1 LPGGSSF
8 IRPTSVNT
16 SAFMTSPA
24 SSASSLVIACGA
36 LAHEITALKRMS
48 GWDHLVVACLPASL
62 HNRPEQIATKV
73 KQKIDECRDKYRS
86 IFVAYADC
94 GTGGMLDRVL
104 EKEGIERL
112 PGAHCYEFFM
122 GSDQF
127 EKCFDQEPGTF
138 YLTDFLAQHFER
150 LIMVELGIRDHPEL
164 LEMYFS
170 NYTKLI
176 YLSQSD
182 TPRFLAKA
190 RAAAD
195 TLELDFE
202 HVVTGYGELRVELS
216 EFASDCAAN

>member
-1 LPGGSSF
+1 MTLPA
-8 IRPTSVNT
+8 N
-16 SAFMTSPA
+16 
-24 SSASSLVIACGA
+24 SASSLVIACGA

-73 KQKIDECRDKYRS
+73 KQKIDESRDKYRS

-94 GTGGMLDRVL
+94 GTGGMLDSVL

-127 EKCFDQEPGTF
+127 AKCADQEPGTF

-182 TPRFLAKA
+182 TPRFLAIA

-195 TLELDFE
+195 TLELEFE
-202 HVVTGYGELRVELS
+202 HVVTGYGELRVGLS

>member
-1 LPGGSSF
+1 
-8 IRPTSVNT
+8 
-16 SAFMTSPA
+16 MTSPA

-73 KQKIDECRDKYRS
+73 KQKIDESRDKYRS

-127 EKCFDQEPGTF
+127 EKYSNQEPGTF

-182 TPRFLAKA
+182 TPRFLAMA
-190 RAAAD
+190 RAAAE
-195 TLELDFE
+195 TLKLDFE

>member
-1 LPGGSSF
+1 MTLPA
-8 IRPTSVNT
+8 N
-16 SAFMTSPA
+16 
-24 SSASSLVIACGA
+24 SASSLVIACGA

-73 KQKIDECRDKYRS
+73 KQKIDESRDKYRS

-94 GTGGMLDRVL
+94 GTGGMLDSVL

-127 EKCFDQEPGTF
+127 EKCADQEPGTF

-182 TPRFLAKA
+182 TPRFLAIA

-195 TLELDFE
+195 TLELEFE
-202 HVVTGYGELRVELS
+202 HVVTGYGELRVGLS
-216 EFASDCAAN
+216 EFASDFAAN

>member
-1 LPGGSSF
+1 
-8 IRPTSVNT
+8 
-16 SAFMTSPA
+16 MTLLA
-24 SSASSLVIACGA
+24 NSASSLVIACGA

-73 KQKIDECRDKYRS
+73 KQKIDESRDKYRS

-94 GTGGMLDRVL
+94 GTGGMLDSVL

-127 EKCFDQEPGTF
+127 AKCADQEPGTF

-182 TPRFLAKA
+182 TPRFLAIA

-195 TLELDFE
+195 TLELEFE
-202 HVVTGYGELRVELS
+202 HVVTGYGELRVGLS

>member
-1 LPGGSSF
+1 
-8 IRPTSVNT
+8 
-16 SAFMTSPA
+16 MTLLA
-24 SSASSLVIACGA
+24 NSASSLVIACGA

-73 KQKIDECRDKYRS
+73 KQKIDESRDKYRS

-94 GTGGMLDRVL
+94 GTGGMLDSVL

-127 EKCFDQEPGTF
+127 EKCADQEPGTF

-182 TPRFLAKA
+182 TPRFLAIA

-195 TLELDFE
+195 TLELEFE
-202 HVVTGYGELRVELS
+202 HVVTGYGELRVGLS

>member
-1 LPGGSSF
+1 
-8 IRPTSVNT
+8 
-16 SAFMTSPA
+16 MTSPA

>member
-1 LPGGSSF
+1 MTLPA
-8 IRPTSVNT
+8 N
-16 SAFMTSPA
+16 
-24 SSASSLVIACGA
+24 SASSLVIACGA

-62 HNRPEQIATKV
+62 HNRPEQMATKV
-73 KQKIDECRDKYRS
+73 KQKIDESRDKYRS

-94 GTGGMLDRVL
+94 GTGGMLDSVL

-127 EKCFDQEPGTF
+127 EKCADQEPGTF

-182 TPRFLAKA
+182 TPRFLAIA

-195 TLELDFE
+195 TLELEFE
-202 HVVTGYGELRVELS
+202 HVVTGYGELRVGLS

>member
-1 LPGGSSF
+1 MTLPA
-8 IRPTSVNT
+8 N
-16 SAFMTSPA
+16 
-24 SSASSLVIACGA
+24 SASSLVIACGA

-73 KQKIDECRDKYRS
+73 KQKIDESRDKYRS
-86 IFVAYADC
+86 IFVAYVDC
-94 GTGGMLDRVL
+94 GTGGMLDSVL

-127 EKCFDQEPGTF
+127 EKCADQEPGTF

-182 TPRFLAKA
+182 TPRFLAIA

-195 TLELDFE
+195 TLELEFE
-202 HVVTGYGELRVELS
+202 HVVTGYGELRVGLS

>member
-1 LPGGSSF
+1 
-8 IRPTSVNT
+8 
-16 SAFMTSPA
+16 MTSPA

-73 KQKIDECRDKYRS
+73 KQKIDESRDKYRS

-127 EKCFDQEPGTF
+127 EKCSNQEPGTF

-182 TPRFLAKA
+182 TPRFLAMA
-190 RAAAD
+190 CAAAE
-195 TLELDFE
+195 TLKLDFE

-216 EFASDCAAN
+216 EFASDCATN

>member
-1 LPGGSSF
+1 MTLPA
-8 IRPTSVNT
+8 N
-16 SAFMTSPA
+16 
-24 SSASSLVIACGA
+24 SASSLVIACGA

-73 KQKIDECRDKYRS
+73 KQKIDESRDKYRS

-94 GTGGMLDRVL
+94 GTGGMLDSVL

-182 TPRFLAKA
+182 TPRFLAIA

-195 TLELDFE
+195 TLELEFE
-202 HVVTGYGELRVELS
+202 HVVTGYGELRVGLS

>member
-1 LPGGSSF
+1 MTLPA
-8 IRPTSVNT
+8 N
-16 SAFMTSPA
+16 
-24 SSASSLVIACGA
+24 SASSLVIACGA

-73 KQKIDECRDKYRS
+73 KQKIDESRDKYRS

-94 GTGGMLDRVL
+94 GTGGMLDSVL

-127 EKCFDQEPGTF
+127 EKCADQEPGTF

-176 YLSQSD
+176 DLSQSD
-182 TPRFLAKA
+182 TPRFLAIA

-195 TLELDFE
+195 TLELEFE
-202 HVVTGYGELRVELS
+202 HVVTGYGELRVGLS

>member
-1 LPGGSSF
+1 
-8 IRPTSVNT
+8 
-16 SAFMTSPA
+16 MTSPA
-24 SSASSLVIACGA
+24 GSASSLVIACGA

-73 KQKIDECRDKYRS
+73 KQKIDESRDKYRS

-94 GTGGMLDRVL
+94 GTGGMLDSVL

-127 EKCFDQEPGTF
+127 EKCADQEPGTF

-182 TPRFLAKA
+182 TPRFLAIA

-195 TLELDFE
+195 TLELEFE
-202 HVVTGYGELRVELS
+202 HVVTGYGELRVGLS

>member
-1 LPGGSSF
+1 MTSAGSSA
-8 IRPTSVNT
+8 T
-16 SAFMTSPA
+16 
-24 SSASSLVIACGA
+24 SLVIACGA

-73 KQKIDECRDKYRS
+73 KQKIDESRDKYRS

-94 GTGGMLDRVL
+94 GTGGMLDSML

-127 EKCFDQEPGTF
+127 EKSANQEPGTF
-138 YLTDFLAQHFER
+138 YLTEFLAQHFER
-150 LIMVELGIRDHPEL
+150 LIMIELGIRDHPEL

-170 NYTKLI
+170 NYKKLI

-182 TPRFLAKA
+182 TPRFLAMA
-190 RAAAD
+190 RAAAE
-195 TLELDFE
+195 TLKLDFE
-202 HVVTGYGELRVELS
+202 HVVTGYGGLRVELS
-216 EFASDCAAN
+216 EFASDCAVK

>member
-1 LPGGSSF
+1 MTLPA
-8 IRPTSVNT
+8 N
-16 SAFMTSPA
+16 
-24 SSASSLVIACGA
+24 SASSLVIACGA

-73 KQKIDECRDKYRS
+73 KQKIDESRDKYRS

-94 GTGGMLDRVL
+94 GTGGMLDSVL

-127 EKCFDQEPGTF
+127 EKCADQEPGTF

-182 TPRFLAKA
+182 TPRFLAMA

-195 TLELDFE
+195 TLELEFE
-202 HVVTGYGELRVELS
+202 HVVTGYGELRVGLS

>member
-1 LPGGSSF
+1 MTLPG
-8 IRPTSVNT
+8 N
-16 SAFMTSPA
+16 
-24 SSASSLVIACGA
+24 SASSLVIACGA

-73 KQKIDECRDKYRS
+73 KQKIDESRDKYRS

-94 GTGGMLDRVL
+94 GTGGMLDSVL

-127 EKCFDQEPGTF
+127 EKCADQEPGTF

-182 TPRFLAKA
+182 TPRFLAIA

-195 TLELDFE
+195 TLELEFE
-202 HVVTGYGELRVELS
+202 HVVTGYGELRVGLS

>member
-1 LPGGSSF
+1 
-8 IRPTSVNT
+8 
-16 SAFMTSPA
+16 MTSPA
-24 SSASSLVIACGA
+24 SSAPSLVIACGA
-36 LAHEITALKRMS
+36 LAHEITSLKRMS
-48 GWDHLVVACLPASL
+48 GWDHLVVTCLPASL
-62 HNRPEQIATKV
+62 HNRPEQIAIKV
-73 KQKIDECRDKYRS
+73 KQKIDESRDKYRS

-127 EKCFDQEPGTF
+127 EKSANQEPVTF

-182 TPRFLAKA
+182 TPRFLAMA

-195 TLELDFE
+195 TLGLEFE
-202 HVVTGYGELRVELS
+202 HVVTGYGELRVGLS
-216 EFASDCAAN
+216 AFASDCVVS

>member
-1 LPGGSSF
+1 MPGGSSF

>member
-1 LPGGSSF
+1 MTLPA
-8 IRPTSVNT
+8 N
-16 SAFMTSPA
+16 
-24 SSASSLVIACGA
+24 SASSLVIACGA

-73 KQKIDECRDKYRS
+73 KQKIDESRDKYRS

-94 GTGGMLDRVL
+94 GTGGMLDSVL

-127 EKCFDQEPGTF
+127 EKCADQEPGTF

-182 TPRFLAKA
+182 TPRFLAIA

-195 TLELDFE
+195 TLELEFE
-202 HVVTGYGELRVELS
+202 HVVTGYGELRVGLS

>member
-1 LPGGSSF
+1 MTLPA
-8 IRPTSVNT
+8 N
-16 SAFMTSPA
+16 
-24 SSASSLVIACGA
+24 SASSLVIACGA

-73 KQKIDECRDKYRS
+73 KQKIDESRDKYRS

-94 GTGGMLDRVL
+94 GTGGMLDSVL

-127 EKCFDQEPGTF
+127 EKCADQEPGTF
-138 YLTDFLAQHFER
+138 YLTDFLAQHFDR

-182 TPRFLAKA
+182 TPRFLAIA

-195 TLELDFE
+195 TLELEFE
-202 HVVTGYGELRVELS
+202 HVVTGYGELRVGLS

>member
-1 LPGGSSF
+1 MPGGSSF

-73 KQKIDECRDKYRS
+73 KQKIDECRDKYHS

>member
-1 LPGGSSF
+1 
-8 IRPTSVNT
+8 
-16 SAFMTSPA
+16 MTSPA

-73 KQKIDECRDKYRS
+73 KQKIDESRDKYRS

-127 EKCFDQEPGTF
+127 AKCSDQEPGTF

-182 TPRFLAKA
+182 TPRFLAMA
-190 RAAAD
+190 RAAAE
-195 TLELDFE
+195 TLKLDFE

>member
-1 LPGGSSF
+1 MTLPA
-8 IRPTSVNT
+8 N
-16 SAFMTSPA
+16 
-24 SSASSLVIACGA
+24 SASSLVIACGA

-73 KQKIDECRDKYRS
+73 KQKIDESRDKYRS

-94 GTGGMLDRVL
+94 GTGGMLDSVL

-127 EKCFDQEPGTF
+127 EKCADQEPGTF

-182 TPRFLAKA
+182 PPRFLAIA

-195 TLELDFE
+195 TLELEFE
-202 HVVTGYGELRVELS
+202 HVVTGYGELRVGLS